1 MTRKTGVCLAEGDT
15 TVFGVEYMKS
25 SMSFAALGL
34 AMLVAT
40 PILAEDARWRDCRT
54 CHAVT
59 APDGTDLARG
69 GRSAP
74 NLYGL
79 ADRPLAADSAFRF
92 YSDDLKAASQT
103 GARWTEENFV
113 AYLADPQAFLRSTTG
128 NPLAQSEMHVQ
139 LRSGAR
145 ELFAYLS
152 GLSN

>member
-1 MTRKTGVCLAEGDT
+1 MNTSKVMLAL
-15 TVFGVEYMKS
+15 
-25 SMSFAALGL
+25 ALSVLMISPGL
-34 AMLVAT
+34 AN
-40 PILAEDARWRDCRT
+40 DARWSDCRT

-79 ADRPLAADSAFRF
+79 ANRPLASDSAFRF
-92 YSDDLKAASQT
+92 YSDDLKAAAQT

-113 AYLADPQAFLRSTTG
+113 AYLADPDQFLRSITG
-128 NPLAQSEMHVQ
+128 NVQAQSEMHVQ
-139 LRSGAR
+139 LRNGAR